1 MIGFLTG
8 EAVVFLA
15 HKRLVH
21 LRDVLGARIADG
33 VGVRAID
40 RQLHHLAR
48 KAVEYFETQPHV
60 DVPLEETTFA
70 PWLVD
75 DVSRFALLGGLG
87 VDLTRYA
94 ALHARG
100 QSWLVDL
107 LHGGTPD
114 PDRARVRAGSTDL
127 PLAVWRRASATMTA
141 PADQARLRAWLLGHL
156 CHVAAQVV
164 IEPLLNDAVWQP
176 GTLAAP
182 KLTPQTAT
190 LILERAVSDRVFG
203 RPDFA
208 GKDWS
213 GWLPPPE
220 QIPTAFYEAFAA
232 AIDEVAGAPRRKG
245 SRVFE
250 ERLAAQGPPSLS
262 ATLLEDGYRNWH
274 AIIARRYGWEYTD
287 WLAATALLYV
297 PTFAAV
303 FFTPLLPHGR
313 ALFGTAPPGFDRER
327 AWYEIIG
334 LPLAVNALLP
344 LGYFLYTG
352 LGTHL
357 GVGRETAL
365 ALVSSI
371 VSVAAAVGW
380 FITALGDSGD
390 AGLRWTLFIAAP
402 VLFEVINAAYV
413 LTRGHS
419 EQQHAL
425 LATASLVHLGVVGLF
440 LFVYWAWLQPVA
452 ESDLAADES
461 WWRILLW
468 LLLLAGLWALT
479 AWFLKL
485 GGDGRRRRLTELS
498 GWMGGQAG
506 TLGAPRYVRV
516 FDDGTLHA
524 DPTAAAAPLAERHY
538 PTGHRPLLRIWW
550 TPGKGD
556 LFVRS
561 RRDHLE
567 FSFTGNA
574 DATLQRVLAPLEA
587 MTLADYAT
595 WLARAIRDPGP
606 PGVFG
611 DYNGS
616 LHVARHPD
624 VDWDHVLPPG
634 NLFAAGGD
642 TEATAAAAAAADLVF
657 HPIPTAEAD
666 ALVLHHAPRLP
677 LSVRFG
683 RDGAVVDEP
692 RDTALAGPGTIAAVG
707 APTVAPDQIQGSPN
721 TRFWTLFRPGD
732 VIRTT
737 GLAPNQSRVVVRVVS
752 DRVLQ
757 VSLPFTAAAVGA
769 AYERAPVDR
778 DADLAGGVR
787 VRLGADDFTLID
799 ATLPAPGPGEFE
811 RIFMPGDTIRLIGA
825 GGAIEERRVTAV
837 DSPTQLRVHRP
848 LLTALTRNVVVNP
861 GPVLALGAP
870 ATQPTAAYVRVGRR
884 QRDAFAATP
893 PSPTGLF
900 QGDALLDHA
909 ADLATL
915 LALGGTAHI
924 LPDADRLPGGGAPA
938 IARAYEV
945 FRNWNLDLRRAN
957 EWRMLISGRATG
969 ETGPH
974 TGAITHPDAPA
985 SPLPGGR
992 AIADRLG
999 WVPLLRRYVDMS
1011 QRRGVDSRAE
1021 TALRPGDP
1029 TNRELSQGL
1038 AYLLGLADA

>member
-1 MIGFLTG
+1 MIGFLTS

-40 RQLHHLAR
+40 RQVHHLAR

-60 DVPLEETTFA
+60 DVPLRATTFA

-87 VDLTRYA
+87 ADLTRHA
-94 ALHARG
+94 AMHARG
-100 QSWLVDL
+100 QTWLVDL
-107 LHGGTPD
+107 LHRGTPD
-114 PDRARVRAGSTDL
+114 PDRARIHAGSTDL
-127 PLAVWRRASATMTA
+127 PLAVWRRASATMTSA
-141 PADQARLRAWLLGHL
+141 ADQTHLRAWLLGHL

-164 IEPLLNDAVWQP
+164 IEPLLNDAVWQQ
-176 GTLAAP
+176 GTVAAP
-182 KLTPQTAT
+182 QLTPQTAT
-190 LILERAVSDRVFG
+190 QILEREVSDRIFG
-203 RPDFA
+203 RPNFA
-208 GKDWS
+208 GNDWS

-220 QIPTAFYEAFAA
+220 QVPTAFHAAFAE
-232 AIDEVAGAPRRKG
+232 AIAEVAGNPRRKG
-245 SRVFE
+245 SRTFE
-250 ERLAAQGPPSLS
+250 ERLSSQGPPSLS
-262 ATLLEDGYRNWH
+262 PALLEDGYRNWH
-274 AIIARRYGWEYTD
+274 SIIARRYGWEYTD
-287 WLAATALLYV
+287 WLGATALLYV

-303 FFTPLLPHGR
+303 FFTPLLPNGR
-313 ALFGTAPPGFDRER
+313 WLFSTPPASFDRER
-327 AWYEIIG
+327 AWYEVIG
-334 LPLAVNALLP
+334 LPLALNALLP

-365 ALVSSI
+365 ALVTSI
-371 VSVAAAVGW
+371 VSVVGAVGW
-380 FITALGDSGD
+380 FITALGASGD
-390 AGLRWTLFIAAP
+390 AGLRWSLFIGAP
-402 VLFEVINAAYV
+402 VLFEIINAAYV

-452 ESDLAADES
+452 ESNLAADQS

-485 GGDGRRRRLTELS
+485 GGDGRRQRLTALS

-506 TLGAPRYVRV
+506 SLGTPRYVRA
-516 FDDGTLHA
+516 FDDGTLHL
-524 DPTAAAAPLAERHY
+524 DPTGAATTLAEQHY
-538 PTGHRPLLRIWW
+538 PGGHRPLLRIWW
-550 TPGKGD
+550 SPGKGN

-567 FSFTGNA
+567 FSFSGAA
-574 DATLQRVLAPLEA
+574 DNTVQRVMAPLDA
-587 MTLADYAT
+587 MTLADFAA
-595 WLARAIRDPGP
+595 WLARAVRDPGP

-611 DYNGS
+611 GYNSS

-624 VDWDHVLPPG
+624 VDWDYVLPPG

-642 TEATAAAAAAADLVF
+642 TAATVAAAAAADAVF
-657 HPIPTAEAD
+657 HPVPTSDAD
-666 ALVLHHAPRLP
+666 ALVLHHAPQAR

-683 RDGAVVDEP
+683 REGAVVDEP
-692 RDTALAGPGTIAAVG
+692 RDAALAGPGTLAAVG
-707 APTVAPDQIQGSPN
+707 APTVAADEIQGSPD
-721 TRFWTLFRPGD
+721 TRFWALFRPGD

-737 GLAPNQSRVVVRVVS
+737 GLAPNQARVVVRVVS

-757 VSLPFTAAAVGA
+757 VSVPFTAAAVGA

-778 DADLAGGVR
+778 ETDLAGTVPL
-787 VRLGADDFTLID
+787 RLGVDDFTLID
-799 ATLPAPGPGEFE
+799 GTLPVVGPGEFE
-811 RIFMPGDTIRLIGA
+811 RIFMPGDTIRVLGA
-825 GGAIEERRVTAV
+825 GVVEERQITAV
-837 DSPTQLRVHRP
+837 ISSTQLRIHRP
-848 LLTALTRNVVVNP
+848 LLTSLSRTIVVNP
-861 GPVLALGAP
+861 GPVLGLGLP
-870 ATQPTAAYVRVGRR
+870 AVQPTATYVRVGRR
-884 QRDAFAATP
+884 QRDAFPAVPA
-893 PSPTGLF
+893 SPTDLF
-900 QGDALLDHA
+900 AGDSLLDHA

-915 LALGGTAHI
+915 LVLGGTAHV

-938 IARAYEV
+938 VARAYEV

-969 ETGPH
+969 ETGAH
-974 TGAITHPDAPA
+974 TGTLTPRDAPA
-985 SPLPGGR
+985 SPLPAGR

-1038 AYLLGLADA
+1038 AWLLGLADA